1 MRFLIVSSLFASAG
15 AAYLKPAPAFAQD
28 RVVGGAPA
36 SAGQFPFYAYV
47 QVTKDAGAVACGG
60 SVISPTYVSPPRTA
74 STRRRPAAA
83 STWRSHP
90 PHPPDRYG
98 VLGMISHIVIL
109 CSDPSNP
116 SSHQAISFT
125 KSDVTIHPLYRAGT
139 PSYDLALVRLSVA
152 SKYPSI
158 PIAGAGLLHGASSVV
173 AGYGYT
179 GVLSPTGAP
188 STSGFP
194 TTLQFANI
202 PVVDPTLCSQLWGPL
217 YNASQHT
224 CAGSWTGAVDSCV
237 GDSGGPLAIVDPNG
251 KAIALGSVVAF
262 GSGCAQYGSYGV
274 YTRVFSFIGW
284 IKSVVL
290 DLPAIKQI
298 TAAIEPSA
306 GETVCSHAIMTST
319 TPTVVLDCGLNTIAT
334 VKLSA
339 YTNQVWRRQRLNE
352 DVPGALRDAQ
362 QREARVVVRDA
373 VEKAAHLRVEP
384 VVVGWLHASG
394 ISGLDVRY

>member
-1 MRFLIVSSLFASAG
+1 M
-15 AAYLKPAPAFAQD
+15 
-28 RVVGGAPA
+28 
-36 SAGQFPFYAYV
+36 
-47 QVTKDAGAVACGG
+47 
-60 SVISPTYVSPPRTA
+60 
-74 STRRRPAAA
+74 
-83 STWRSHP
+83 HP
-90 PHPPDRYG
+90 H
-98 VLGMISHIVIL
+98 HT
-109 CSDPSNP
+109 
-116 SSHQAISFT
+116 QAISFT

-188 STSGFP
+188 SGSGFP

-202 PVVDPTLCSQLWGPL
+202 PVVDPTLCSQLWGSI
-217 YNASQHT
+217 YNGSQHT

-274 YTRVFSFIGW
+274 YTRVYSFIGW

-306 GETVCSHAIMTST
+306 GETICSHAIMTST

-339 YTNQVWRRQRLNE
+339 YTNQVNERYYIPMRIPRSLNTILHHKRRHTRAAPP
-352 DVPGALRDAQ
+352 DRDPRSRPSRRSRAAA
-362 QREARVVVRDA
+362 ARTAPRSTPPRA
-373 VEKAAHLRVEP
+373 WESSSA
-384 VVVGWLHASG
+384 
-394 ISGLDVRY
+394 